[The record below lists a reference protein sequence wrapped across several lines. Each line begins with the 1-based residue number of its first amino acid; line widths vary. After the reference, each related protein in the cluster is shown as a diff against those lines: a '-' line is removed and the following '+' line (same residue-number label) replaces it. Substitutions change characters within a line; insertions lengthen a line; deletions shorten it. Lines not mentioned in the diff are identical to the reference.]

1 MRKAIFVG
9 IVLLIGF
16 LMPYLSRVPLAFK
29 FGASWIWEFT
39 PDLEA
44 FVALGGVFIVSLFP
58 VALFGMLF
66 ILSKF
71 RWGFYVSAL
80 THAVGTAFFYYN
92 IFENPRDEPL
102 ALAFIPIFLAVIAF
116 VSGSIGFLAE
126 LLVKSR
132 KSEK

>member
-16 LMPYLSRVPLAFK
+16 LMPYLSRIPLAFK
-29 FGASWIWEFT
+29 FGAPWIWKFT

-58 VALFGMLF
+58 VALFGTLF

-71 RWGFYVSAL
+71 ILIY
-80 THAVGTAFFYYN
+80 HY
-92 IFENPRDEPL
+92 
-102 ALAFIPIFLAVIAF
+102 
-116 VSGSIGFLAE
+116 
-126 LLVKSR
+126 
-132 KSEK
+132 

>member
-16 LMPYLSRVPLAFK
+16 LMPYLSRIPLAFK
-29 FGASWIWEFT
+29 FGAPWIWKFT

-71 RWGFYVSAL
+71 RWAFYASAL
-80 THAVGTAFFYYN
+80 THTVGTVFFYYN

-102 ALAFIPIFLAVIAF
+102 ALAFIPIFLAVITF
-116 VSGSIGFLAE
+116 VSGSIGFLSE